1 MSSQGYECARC
12 MTSPASE
19 WDSLGDHVMGPLKAG
34 GLLNSSVPCYF
45 RKDDGG
51 IAMTMAGY
59 GACRMDFH
67 SWSDDTGATAWYASS
82 IMNYNTGVREARGLF
97 YVREIPPPMALN
109 CQLSV
114 ALGVNGTSFNAS
126 FTALSGNQV
135 LQIQGDLPE
144 VWLLSH
150 LIEDVA
156 DAAEATELLQ
166 SRNQKVHI
174 VLGNEATCRPASTLL
189 WNKAAG
195 TGLLAAHFLSPHGLR
210 TGPEQTR
217 SVEERGHQQ

>member
-1 MSSQGYECARC
+1 MSSRRYECAES
-12 MTSPASE
+12 MTSPVSE
-19 WDSLGDHVMGPLKAG
+19 WDSLEDHVMGPLKTG
-34 GLLNSSVPCYF
+34 GVLNSSVPRYF
-45 RKDDGG
+45 RKDEGD
-51 IAMTMAGY
+51 IAMITAGY
-59 GACRMDFH
+59 GEPRMDFH
-67 SWSDDTGATAWYASS
+67 SWSGEAEATAWYLFSV
-82 IMNYNTGVREARGLF
+82 MNYNAGARVFGDLL
-97 YVREIPPPMALN
+97 YVREIPSPLVLN

-114 ALGVNGTSFNAS
+114 ALGANGPSFNAS

-156 DAAEATELLQ
+156 DAAEATDLLR

-174 VLGNEATCRPASTLL
+174 LLCNEATCRPGSTLL

-195 TGLLAAHFLSPHGLR
+195 TGLLAAHFFGPHGLR
-210 TGPEQTR
+210 TRPEQTS
-217 SVEERGHQQ
+217 SVEDRGHQQ

>member
-1 MSSQGYECARC
+1 MSSRKYECARS
-12 MTSPASE
+12 MTSPACE
-19 WDSLGDHVMGPLKAG
+19 WDSLDDHVMGPLKAG
-34 GLLNSSVPCYF
+34 GVLNSTVPRYF
-45 RKDDGG
+45 RKDEDD
-51 IAMTMAGY
+51 IAMIMAGY
-59 GACRMDFH
+59 GECRMDFH
-67 SWSDDTGATAWYASS
+67 SWSGEAEATAWYLSS
-82 IMNYNTGVREARGLF
+82 IMNYNAGAREFCGLLC
-97 YVREIPPPMALN
+97 VREIPSPLALN

-114 ALGVNGTSFNAS
+114 GLGASGASFNAS

-174 VLGNEATCRPASTLL
+174 LLGDEATCRPASTLL

-195 TGLLAAHFLSPHGLR
+195 TGLLAAHFLGPHGLG
-210 TGPEQTR
+210 TGPEQTY
-217 SVEERGHQQ
+217 SVEETGRQQ